1 MVNDI
6 GIDVSY
12 TVACQRVCPNNSQPT
27 TKYMVNNRIKQLYAI
42 SINASP
48 KITVNIRSGKIL
60 HLWRE
65 DIHAS
70 THIPT

>member
-1 MVNDI
+1 MYLLPWLVR
-6 GIDVSY
+6 GLP
-12 TVACQRVCPNNSQPT
+12 QQQPAHHEIYGV
-27 TKYMVNNRIKQLYAI
+27 KNRIKQLYAI

-48 KITVNIRSGKIL
+48 NKTINIRSGKIL

-70 THIPT
+70 TYIPT